1 MKIHYA
7 SVERG
12 NESNPYDEWS
22 KTACGLD
29 LESHLTNK
37 IERITCKNC
46 LNALRRHLKRYHN
59 SPSQLKDNPGP
70 DKLALSHSSIG
81 WVEGEFTEVG
91 IQNMIQFDEHSQYS
105 VHNPDNPEPNR
116 YKADRYFESQAYFNK
131 WLKEMTATERVQ
143 ITQMLAEFA
152 IMTLESVLLTDD
164 VGSFELSD
172 GSRTLAV
179 SINTIRA
186 KIKELI

>member
-1 MKIHYA
+1 
-7 SVERG
+7 
-12 NESNPYDEWS
+12 
-22 KTACGLD
+22 
-29 LESHLTNK
+29 
-37 IERITCKNC
+37 
-46 LNALRRHLKRYHN
+46 
-59 SPSQLKDNPGP
+59 
-70 DKLALSHSSIG
+70 
-81 WVEGEFTEVG
+81 
-91 IQNMIQFDEHSQYS
+91 
-105 VHNPDNPEPNR
+105 
-116 YKADRYFESQAYFNK
+116 
-131 WLKEMTATERVQ
+131 MTATERVQ